1 MTVKPNN
8 VLWIDRWSKYIWVA
22 YGPIDQDII
31 FPVGYVM
38 NDQMA
43 YFNIADIIQRHNIRK
58 IVFGRP
64 WKQKDIQIR
73 IKEFIQSLWYII
85 DIKQIPV
92 ELVNEDYSSVESG
105 EIVSNFKKNVAE
117 DTVSAMVILERRRKQ
132 KNYDK

>member
-1 MTVKPNN
+1 MTIKSNN

-22 YGPIDQDII
+22 YGPIDQDVI

-43 YFNIADIIQRHNIRK
+43 YFNIADIIQRHHIRK
-58 IVFGRP
+58 IVLGRP
-64 WKQKDIQIR
+64 WKQEDIQLR

-85 DIKQIPV
+85 DTKKIPV
-92 ELVNEDYSSVESG
+92 ELVNEDYSSVESW

-132 KNYDK
+132 KNDD

>member
-22 YGPIDQDII
+22 YWPIDQDVI

-64 WKQKDIQIR
+64 WKQEDIQIR

-85 DIKQIPV
+85 DTKQIPV

-117 DTVSAMVILERRRKQ
+117 DTVSAMVILERRRKEQ
-132 KNYDK
+132 KD